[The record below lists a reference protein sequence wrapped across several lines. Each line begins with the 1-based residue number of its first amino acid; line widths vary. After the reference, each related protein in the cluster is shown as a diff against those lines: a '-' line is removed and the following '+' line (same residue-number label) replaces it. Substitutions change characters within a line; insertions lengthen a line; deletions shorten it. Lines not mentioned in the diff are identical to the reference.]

1 MPKHPRLNRIKSL
14 HSYTINE
21 AAEVSG
27 VSPRTIRNWAANGL
41 QLMQDHRPALVR
53 GDDLI
58 AFIKGQRK
66 QRKQSLPLDRFYC
79 LRCRTSSAAAGGLAE
94 CIEHESRFTLTAICE
109 VCETILRKPVARA
122 DLSKLRGMLDLLEA
136 GGGCD
141 LDGFCSETSPDVTL
155 QR

>member
-1 MPKHPRLNRIKSL
+1 MPKQPRLNRIKSL

-27 VSPRTIRNWAANGL
+27 VSPRTIRNWATSGL
-41 QLMQDHRPALVR
+41 RLMQDDRPALVR

-66 QRKQSLPLDRFYC
+66 QRKQRLALDQFYC
-79 LRCRTSSAAAGGLAE
+79 LRCRAPRPAAGGFAE
-94 CIEHESRFTLTAICE
+94 CEVTGNRLVLIAMCA

-122 DLSKLRGMLDLLEA
+122 DLSKLRGLLDIEN
-136 GGGCD
+136 GGEGAD
-141 LDGFCSETSPDVTL
+141 P
-155 QR
+155 

>member
-1 MPKHPRLNRIKSL
+1 MPKQPRLNRIKSL

-41 QLMQDHRPALVR
+41 WLMQDERPALVR

-66 QRKQSLPLDRFYC
+66 QRRQSLPLDRFFC
-79 LRCRTSSAAAGGLAE
+79 LRCRAPRAAAGGLAE
-94 CIEHESRFTLTAICE
+94 CVEHGSRFTLIAICE
-109 VCETILRKPVARA
+109 VCETILRKPVAQA
-122 DLSKLRGMLDLLEA
+122 DLPKLREVLDMQE
-136 GGGCD
+136 GGG
-141 LDGFCSETSPDVTL
+141 GPD
-155 QR
+155 R

>member
-41 QLMQDHRPALVR
+41 RLMQDDRPALVR

-58 AFIKGQRK
+58 AFIKGQRQ
-66 QRKQSLPLDRFYC
+66 QRKQSLALDRFFC
-79 LRCRTSSAAAGGLAE
+79 LRCRAPSAAAGGLAE
-94 CIEHESRFTLTAICE
+94 CTQHGARFTLIAICE

-122 DLSKLRGMLDLLEA
+122 DLPKLWGVLDIVE
-136 GGGCD
+136 GGG
-141 LDGFCSETSPDVTL
+141 GSGT
-155 QR
+155 

>member
-1 MPKHPRLNRIKSL
+1 MPKQPRLNRIKSL

-41 QLMQDHRPALVR
+41 RLMQDDRPALVR

-79 LRCRTSSAAAGGLAE
+79 LGCRAPRTGAGGFAE
-94 CIEHESRFTLTAICE
+94 CVEHGSRFTLIAICE
-109 VCETILRKPVARA
+109 TCETIMRKPVARA
-122 DLSKLRGMLDLLEA
+122 DLSKLRGMLDIVEA
-136 GGGCD
+136 GGGD
-141 LDGFCSETSPDVTL
+141 DP
-155 QR
+155 